1 MEIAMIHC
9 RNLAILS
16 EKGNRAM
23 DKLDASVV
31 ALEGGAITR
40 AKKLSD
46 RFFPKLGD
54 TAQTG
59 VEWKSPHLS

>member
-1 MEIAMIHC
+1 
-9 RNLAILS
+9 
-16 EKGNRAM
+16 M

-59 VEWKSPHLS
+59 VELGEKPTPVMKRKLLERIVRVCAIY